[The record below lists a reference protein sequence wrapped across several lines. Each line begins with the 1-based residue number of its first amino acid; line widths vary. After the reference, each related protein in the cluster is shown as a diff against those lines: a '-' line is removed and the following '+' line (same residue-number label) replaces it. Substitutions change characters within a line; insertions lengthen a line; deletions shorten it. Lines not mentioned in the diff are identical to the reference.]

1 MKILLL
7 THSYPDKT
15 NSWRGSFIKEQA
27 NALSLENYVTVV
39 FFKVDNEH
47 FALFEPYRFSKK
59 QEGNLTEYSVTIMRT
74 LPFVNQLNFLFKTY
88 RFIKEEILNHEKP
101 DLIHCHLSYPAGFLG
116 TIIQKRKKIPALVTE
131 HSRITNYYR
140 SWFHRLCINY
150 TFKNIKSIVAVSN
163 SLRNEI
169 VTLSKQPVVVINNIV
184 ETERFN
190 LVKSHSE
197 SIINIGF
204 LGGLGNN
211 NKGLDLLLKSLSF
224 LEGNGFMLHIG
235 GNGKLLDYYIKM
247 AKDYRIETQCKFY
260 GEIARDRIAD
270 FYSGLDI
277 FVLPSRYETFGV
289 VLIEAMAC
297 GIPVIATRCGGPE
310 EIVTQSTGILVE
322 KENIAELTAALKNMS
337 QNIKL
342 YNKGVIRSYAID
354 NFGRQVFIEHISKL
368 YREILT
374 SNTNG

>member
-1 MKILLL
+1 MNILLL

-27 NALSLENYVTVV
+27 NALSLGNTVTVV
-39 FFKVDNEH
+39 FFKVDTEH
-47 FALFEPYRFSKK
+47 FALLATYRFSKT
-59 QEGNLTEYSVTIMRT
+59 QNGNLTEYTLTIKRS

-88 RFIKEEILNHEKP
+88 IFIEKEILSHENP

-116 TIIQKRKKIPALVTE
+116 TIIQKRKEIPALITE
-131 HSRITNYYR
+131 HSRITNYFR
-140 SWFHRLCINY
+140 SWFHRQCIKY
-150 TFKNIKSIVAVSN
+150 TFNNIKSIVAVSN
-163 SLRNEI
+163 SLKTEI
-169 VTLSKQPVVVINNIV
+169 VALSKQPVIVIHNIV

-190 LVKSHSE
+190 LIKSHSE
-197 SIINIGF
+197 PIINIGF

-211 NKGLDLLLKSLSF
+211 NKGLDLLLQSVSF

-235 GNGKLLDYYIKM
+235 GNGKLLDYYMKM
-247 AKDYRIETQCKFY
+247 AKDYGIETQCKFY

-270 FYSGLDI
+270 FYSGLDM

-289 VLIEAMAC
+289 VLIEAMAS

-310 EIVTQSTGILVE
+310 EIVTQSTGILIE
-322 KENIAELTAALKNMS
+322 KENIGELKAALRYLS

-342 YNKGVIRSYAID
+342 YNKEVIRSYAKD
-354 NFGRQVFIEHISKL
+354 NFGPKVFIEQISKL
-368 YREILT
+368 YKDIIT
-374 SNTNG
+374 NNSNE